1 MSYFF
6 LGESNLMR
14 SIWKRRDNAE
24 TRLTVEGWVY
34 LVFLA
39 FITIASILR
48 NVNLLVLMAGLLYA
62 PLILQ
67 WRVCNK
73 LMRKLRATRAIPQRL
88 HAGDSVKMTWTVHND
103 STEVTAW
110 NVLVS
115 DHIVR
120 DSSSDALGKKTT
132 IAERVRSSLA
142 VEREAFGQQLKQLA
156 IRLWKQI
163 SDTESWLSDDGILMS
178 IDRVD
183 GSQSRTGAW
192 QVNFPSRGRYEI
204 GPARVSSTST
214 LGLQVC
220 HVKLNA
226 VRSCYVAPALG
237 TLNRGWFKRLQSLS
251 RGTGMGTRRRGM
263 DQEEFHALRHWRS
276 GDSKKHIHW
285 RTTARFGQ
293 PIVRQFDQKD
303 DQDIAIV
310 LDLFC
315 PSVEEVNDEQRIA
328 KFRRDAELAL
338 SFATTVL
345 SRAKVDIRGRITLG
359 ICGQSKHFFPG
370 RQADFLA
377 STMKALS
384 VAQPGPRPPVVEALL
399 ESVNVV
405 PTGTAIL
412 VVSTRAEPELMVL
425 ASSTQ
430 RSDDRVKEVSQAI
443 MARRL
448 QRVKS
453 AVDWMSVDSPDFQ
466 RLFSGGPVA
475 VSAEGVE
482 RSAAL
487 AGASKTRLVS

>member
-1 MSYFF
+1 MK
-6 LGESNLMR
+6 

-24 TRLTVEGWVY
+24 TKLTVEGWVY

-39 FITIASILR
+39 FITIGSILR

-73 LMRKLRATRAIPQRL
+73 LMRRLRATRVIPQRL
-88 HAGDSVKMTWTVHND
+88 HAGESVKMTWTVRND
-103 STEVTAW
+103 SSEVTAW

-115 DHIVR
+115 DQIIR
-120 DSSSDALGKKTT
+120 DNSLDVLGKKKT
-132 IAERVRSSLA
+132 IAERVRSSLVA
-142 VEREAFGQQLKQLA
+142 EREDLGQQLKKLA
-156 IRLWKQI
+156 IWLWRQI
-163 SDTESWLSDDGILMS
+163 SEAESWHRDDGILMS

-183 GSQSRTGAW
+183 GGQARTGAW
-192 QVNFPSRGRYEI
+192 QVNFPVRGRYEI

-226 VRSCYVAPALG
+226 ARSCYVAPALG
-237 TLNRGWFKRLQSLS
+237 ALNHGWFKRLRSIS
-251 RGTGMGTRRRGM
+251 PGAGMGTRRRGM

-315 PSVEEVNDEQRIA
+315 PSIEEVSDERKIA
-328 KFRRDAELAL
+328 KFRRDTELAL

-359 ICGQSKHFFPG
+359 ICGQNKHFFPG
-370 RQADFLA
+370 RQIDFLA
-377 STMKALS
+377 STMKSLS

-399 ESVNVV
+399 ESVNIVS
-405 PTGTAIL
+405 PGTPIL
-412 VVSTRAEPELMVL
+412 VVSTRIEPDLMVL
-425 ASSTQ
+425 ASSAQ
-430 RSDDRVKEVSQAI
+430 QSDDRVKEVSQAI

-453 AVDWMSVDSPDFQ
+453 AVDWMSVDSHDFQ
-466 RLFSGGPVA
+466 RLFSCEPAA
-475 VSAEGVE
+475 VSAGGVE

-487 AGASKTRLVS
+487 AATSKTRLVS

>member
-1 MSYFF
+1 MK
-6 LGESNLMR
+6 
-14 SIWKRRDNAE
+14 SIWNRRDNAE
-24 TRLTVEGWVY
+24 TKLTVEGWVY

-39 FITIASILR
+39 FITIGSILR
-48 NVNLLVLMAGLLYA
+48 NVNLLVLMAGLMYA

-73 LMRKLRATRAIPQRL
+73 LMRKLRASRAIPQRL
-88 HAGDSVKMTWTVHND
+88 HAGQSAKMTWTVHND
-103 STEVTAW
+103 SNEVTAW

-115 DHIVR
+115 DQIVR
-120 DSSSDALGKKTT
+120 DSSSDPVGVKKTL
-132 IAERVRSSLA
+132 AQRVRSSLTT
-142 VEREAFGQQLKQLA
+142 VNEDLGQQIARLA
-156 IRLWKQI
+156 IRLWKRL
-163 SDTESWLSDDGILMS
+163 SDTDSWRGDDGILMS

-183 GSQSRTGAW
+183 GGHARTGAW
-192 QVNFPSRGRYEI
+192 QVKFPTRGRYEI

-237 TLNRGWFKRLQSLS
+237 TLNQGWAKRLQSIS
-251 RGTGMGTRRRGM
+251 RGVGTGTRQRGM
-263 DQEEFHALRHWRS
+263 DQEEFHALRHWQS

-315 PSVEEVNDEQRIA
+315 PSIEEGSSKQKIVKCRQDT
-328 KFRRDAELAL
+328 ELAL

-359 ICGQSKHFFPG
+359 VCGQSKSFFPG
-370 RQADFLA
+370 RQTDFLA
-377 STMKALS
+377 LTMKSLS

-399 ESVNVV
+399 DLDNVV
-405 PTGTAIL
+405 SPGTPIL
-412 VVSTRAEPELMVL
+412 VVSTRPEPDLMVL
-425 ASSTQ
+425 ASSAQ
-430 RSDDRVKEVSQAI
+430 QSDDRVKEVSHAI
-443 MARRL
+443 TAKRL

-453 AVDWMSVDSPDFQ
+453 AVDWLSVDSPEFQ
-466 RLFSGGPVA
+466 RLFS
-475 VSAEGVE
+475 AESSVIPGE
-482 RSAAL
+482 RVGRLSEATR
-487 AGASKTRLVS
+487 ASDSRLVS